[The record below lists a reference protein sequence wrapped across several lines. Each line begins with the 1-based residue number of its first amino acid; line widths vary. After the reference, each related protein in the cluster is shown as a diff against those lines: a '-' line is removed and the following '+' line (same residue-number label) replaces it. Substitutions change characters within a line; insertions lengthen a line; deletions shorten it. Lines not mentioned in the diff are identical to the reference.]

1 MKIDFISDINK
12 DNYYILDY
20 DRIDLYMIK
29 IAWWNAAFFALY
41 AFGIYYFA
49 PAALYPSPFSW
60 RVVNL
65 TETLWTVAIALFAA
79 FLPAALRGRFKN
91 HYLYRFITANALI
104 TFSYLLVFISGGS
117 IEWHFHF
124 FVIFALLTL
133 YADCRHKN
141 LRAKPAIGRREQ
153 ADRGRFQENLIYEAG
168 TNANSGRRLRH
179 SFVFGEFNSGKT
191 GQHKN
196 SGRYRENNEYPEH
209 GYFGSKR
216 RSRRNI
222 RPL

>member
-79 FLPAALRGRFKN
+79 FLPAVLVLFMAIVTTKTCEQNRQLADASRLIGDDFKK
-91 HYLYRFITANALI
+91 I
-104 TFSYLLVFISGGS
+104 
-117 IEWHFHF
+117 
-124 FVIFALLTL
+124 
-133 YADCRHKN
+133 
-141 LRAKPAIGRREQ
+141 
-153 ADRGRFQENLIYEAG
+153 
-168 TNANSGRRLRH
+168 
-179 SFVFGEFNSGKT
+179 
-191 GQHKN
+191 
-196 SGRYRENNEYPEH
+196 
-209 GYFGSKR
+209 
-216 RSRRNI
+216 
-222 RPL
+222 

>member
-79 FLPAALRGRFKN
+79 FLPAVLRGRFKN
-91 HYLYRFITANALI
+91 HYLYRFIPIGGLTG
-104 TFSYLLVFISGGS
+104 GGS
-117 IEWHFHF
+117 LQWLCTTRSLTISRQTGS
-124 FVIFALLTL
+124 IFTEKTILLFWRTRSSCCL
-133 YADCRHKN
+133 WR
-141 LRAKPAIGRREQ
+141 LLPQKPA
-153 ADRGRFQENLIYEAG
+153 
-168 TNANSGRRLRH
+168 S
-179 SFVFGEFNSGKT
+179 KT
-191 GQHKN
+191 GN
-196 SGRYRENNEYPEH
+196 WPTRAG
-209 GYFGSKR
+209 
-216 RSRRNI
+216 
-222 RPL
+222 